1 MVSID
6 YIWLPSL
13 LEAFDLGSEDA
24 FFLLEA
30 IGGYAY
36 IESNS
41 VYSPW
46 TVDYMPKVR
55 NKIQQIK
62 SNTEEEIAE
71 IQWSCRKGN
80 GNKMSTQDI
89 MNYGQVLKTIELF
102 KANGRKYIE
111 NIRYEVIIN
120 AFVKKGQVLSYLSAA
135 GHIQQKKVK
144 GLPLGFA
151 PSSVEKETIPNEKTP
166 IQPEDELKRL
176 EAMEAN
182 NPTDFHNKLRAKELL
197 VKSIDQ
203 NAQVSF
209 EQVQAGLSHEQP
221 APSPDEH
228 PPNPEEP
235 SPLHAWEALSI
246 RMVNREY
253 IEVHLNGER
262 TNVSCTELGLS
273 DGRSKN
279 TNPNRTWQLLELLA
293 AKRGELENDE
303 YPKNDSNRQI
313 ISSLRK
319 TLQSKFPNIEGDPII
334 SDQNGLRTVFSIN
347 MSSKLQAEMH
357 EQYESAGVVGDDI
370 GNIMMNSRL

>member
-151 PSSVEKETIPNEKTP
+151 PSLVEKETIPNEKTP

-228 PPNPEEP
+228 PHIALIETYLANHPDATKGQRN
-235 SPLHAWEALSI
+235 SLEAYRLSLQGVDHVKIYALIKGGHTSVEDPKSTVRRWI
-246 RMVNREY
+246 REA
-253 IEVHLNGER
+253 
-262 TNVSCTELGLS
+262 
-273 DGRSKN
+273 KA
-279 TNPNRTWQLLELLA
+279 LLEI
-293 AKRGELENDE
+293 
-303 YPKNDSNRQI
+303 DSP
-313 ISSLRK
+313 
-319 TLQSKFPNIEGDPII
+319 TD
-334 SDQNGLRTVFSIN
+334 
-347 MSSKLQAEMH
+347 
-357 EQYESAGVVGDDI
+357 
-370 GNIMMNSRL
+370 